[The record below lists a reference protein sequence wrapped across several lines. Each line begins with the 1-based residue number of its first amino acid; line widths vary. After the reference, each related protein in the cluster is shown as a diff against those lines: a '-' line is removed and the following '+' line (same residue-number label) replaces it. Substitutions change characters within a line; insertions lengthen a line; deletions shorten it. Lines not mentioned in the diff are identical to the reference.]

1 MILLEFPLKSPTVGL
16 ICPSA
21 IFTYSV

>member
-1 MILLEFPLKSPTVGL
+1 LAALPEKSPTVGL

-21 IFTYSV
+21 IFTALV